1 MNRQRVNNAKSLGDT
16 RIWTKDLPDC
26 SRLLYHW
33 ALSPAYINLII
44 AYIQIFIISI
54 VPDNEKKSKSNKYDV
69 FKKNSYTVLVVLF
82 LNVVCTL
89 FSAVL
94 VLPGEEYICTL
105 YSIFP
110 EYINP

>member
-1 MNRQRVNNAKSLGDT
+1 MFLK
-16 RIWTKDLPDC
+16 RI
-26 SRLLYHW
+26 
-33 ALSPAYINLII
+33 LI
-44 AYIQIFIISI
+44 
-54 VPDNEKKSKSNKYDV
+54 
-69 FKKNSYTVLVVLF
+69 LVVLF

>member
-33 ALSPAYINLII
+33 AISPAYIYLII
-44 AYIQIFIISI
+44 TYIQIFITSI

-69 FKKNSYTVLVVLF
+69 FKKNSYTRSVVFERGLY
-82 LNVVCTL
+82 
-89 FSAVL
+89 AVQCSTSTARWR
-94 VLPGEEYICTL
+94 VHMYIVQYIPRVYLPVA
-105 YSIFP
+105 
-110 EYINP
+110 